1 MAKNILVIGEHA
13 DSEITATTAEVIGQ
27 STRLAEG
34 GLVSVA
40 LLGSSAAD
48 ATPQAFEAGAGKVF
62 VNDDDGYTEYNSD
75 QWVAAIESTLES
87 IDVILVAQSTVGRD
101 LAPRLAARQGT
112 AAAMDCVCLLYT
124 SDAADE

>member
-13 DSEITATTAEVIGQ
+13 DSEITATTAELIGQ

-62 VNDDDGYTEYNSD
+62 VNDDDGYTD
-75 QWVAAIESTLES
+75 
-87 IDVILVAQSTVGRD
+87 
-101 LAPRLAARQGT
+101 
-112 AAAMDCVCLLYT
+112 
-124 SDAADE
+124 